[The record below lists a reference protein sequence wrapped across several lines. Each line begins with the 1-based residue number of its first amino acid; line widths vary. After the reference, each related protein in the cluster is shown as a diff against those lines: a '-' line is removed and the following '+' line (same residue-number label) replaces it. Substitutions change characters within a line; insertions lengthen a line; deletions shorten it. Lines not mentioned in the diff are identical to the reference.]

1 MATGTDG
8 TVRPRLLLHLRCLRA
23 SWRAQFLHLSAWW
36 ACLCSMLPHHKKI
49 VCTYGSLWFP
59 GGRVSLGTWKDV
71 SCPPCLFAPPGA
83 MLLACTGL
91 LLVSFI
97 PSLTVFS
104 PSSTCFPINSLPST
118 YIQTYLPATPKLP
131 LSLKISLPPML
142 FFFLC

>member
-104 PSSTCFPINSLPST
+104 PLQHVSPST
-118 YIQTYLPATPKLP
+118 PFLLPTSRPT
-131 LSLKISLPPML
+131 SLQHPSFHYP
-142 FFFLC
+142 